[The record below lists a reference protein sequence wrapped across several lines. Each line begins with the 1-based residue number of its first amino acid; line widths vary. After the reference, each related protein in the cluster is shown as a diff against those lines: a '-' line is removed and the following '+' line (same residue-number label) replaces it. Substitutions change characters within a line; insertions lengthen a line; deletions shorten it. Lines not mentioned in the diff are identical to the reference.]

1 MQLLDLEAKNN
12 PNTCPPPADKL
23 ICLHGSG
30 CWGDWKIKGYRKNY
44 KCKQT
49 FKTRKDGNTY
59 WRFVDENDCNV
70 QHVDAWSFE

>member
-1 MQLLDLEAKNN
+1 MEILDLKAKNK

-23 ICLHGSG
+23 IFLHGSD

-44 KCKQT
+44 KCKQK
-49 FKTRKDGNTY
+49 FKTQKDGNTY